1 MEDLIDQLRVVVK
14 ERERLVGAVEDVRY
28 ILVNLL
34 SYLEVL
40 AELLLG
46 IKG

>member
-34 SYLEVL
+34 SDLEVL
-40 AELLLG
+40 AELLLV